1 MCRSR
6 NISKVSGGWRNSLS
20 KVTRSVLV
28 DIELRLKNANV
39 SSPRF
44 DAESLV
50 AFVLNTSRN
59 RVGLIAEI
67 RDDQYREIEKLVEKR
82 VRRIPLQHLIG
93 EQGFRHLVLKVGP
106 GVFIPRPETE
116 ILVESVIR
124 YIKEINKEKVL
135 VIDYCS
141 GSGAIALS
149 IAKECPNVEVFA
161 IEKSID
167 AYKYLE
173 SNYQNYEKEITAH
186 NSKVN
191 LINADIKDELE
202 ELTNLI
208 GKIDVVVSNP
218 PYIPDNMVPKEIEVK
233 DHDPAIALYGGKDG
247 LEIVRIVIDKSQ
259 KLLKKGGLVAI
270 EHSDMQG
277 NPDVELSVPYLL
289 KETNCFEKVEDR
301 KDLNALPRY
310 CIGYKK

>member
-1 MCRSR
+1 M
-6 NISKVSGGWRNSLS
+6 S

-59 RVGLIAEI
+59 RVGLISEI
-67 RDDQYREIEKLVEKR
+67 SDEQYREIEKLVEKR

-93 EQGFRHLVLKVGP
+93 EQGFRHLVLSVGP

-124 YIKEINKEKVL
+124 YIKDKNQERLL
-135 VIDYCS
+135 VVDYCS

-161 IEKSID
+161 IEKSVE
-167 AYKYLE
+167 AFKYLE
-173 SNYQNYEKEITAH
+173 TNYQKYKEEISSQ
-186 NSKVN
+186 NSKVH

-202 ELTNLI
+202 ELNNLI
-208 GKIDVVVSNP
+208 GQIDVVVSNP
-218 PYIPDNMVPKEIEVK
+218 PYIPENMVPKEIEVK
-233 DHDPAIALYGGKDG
+233 DHDPSLALYGGKDG

-270 EHSDMQG
+270 EHSDLQG
-277 NPDVELSVPYLL
+277 NPDLELSVPYLL
-289 KETNCFEKVEDR
+289 KATNSFEKIEDR

-310 CIGYKK
+310 CVGYKK

>member
-1 MCRSR
+1 M
-6 NISKVSGGWRNSLS
+6 S

-59 RVGLIAEI
+59 RVGLISEI
-67 RDDQYREIEKLVEKR
+67 SDEQYREIEKLVEKR

-93 EQGFRHLVLKVGP
+93 EQGFRHLVLRVGP

-124 YIKEINKEKVL
+124 YIKDKNQERVL
-135 VIDYCS
+135 VVDYCS

-149 IAKECPNVEVFA
+149 IAKECANVEVFA
-161 IEKSID
+161 IEKSVE
-167 AYKYLE
+167 AFKYLE
-173 SNYQNYEKEITAH
+173 ANYLKYKEEINSH
-186 NSKVN
+186 KSKVH
-191 LINADIKDELE
+191 LINADINDEIN
-202 ELTNLI
+202 ELNTLI
-208 GKIDVVVSNP
+208 GQIDVVVSNP
-218 PYIPDNMVPKEIEVK
+218 PYIPENMVPKEIEVK
-233 DHDPAIALYGGKDG
+233 DHDPALALYGGKDG

-270 EHSDMQG
+270 EHSDLQG
-277 NPDVELSVPYLL
+277 NPEQELSVPYLL
-289 KETNCFEKVEDR
+289 KTSNSFEKIEDR

-310 CIGYKK
+310 CVGYKK

>member
-1 MCRSR
+1 M
-6 NISKVSGGWRNSLS
+6 S

-39 SSPRF
+39 SSPRY

-59 RVGLIAEI
+59 RVGLISEI
-67 RDDQYREIEKLVEKR
+67 SDEQYREIEKLVEKR

-93 EQGFRHLVLKVGP
+93 EQGFRHLVLSVGP

-124 YIKEINKEKVL
+124 YIKDKNQERVL
-135 VIDYCS
+135 VVDYCS

-149 IAKECPNVEVFA
+149 IAKECANVEVFA
-161 IEKSID
+161 IEKSVE
-167 AYKYLE
+167 AFKYLE
-173 SNYQNYEKEITAH
+173 ANYLKYKEEINSH
-186 NSKVN
+186 NSKVH
-191 LINADIKDELE
+191 LINADINDELN
-202 ELTNLI
+202 ELNTLI
-208 GKIDVVVSNP
+208 GQIDVVVSNP
-218 PYIPDNMVPKEIEVK
+218 PYIPENMVPKEIEVK
-233 DHDPAIALYGGKDG
+233 DHDPALALYGGKDG

-270 EHSDMQG
+270 EHSDLQG
-277 NPDVELSVPYLL
+277 NPEQELSVPYLL
-289 KETNCFEKVEDR
+289 KTSNSFEKIEDR

-310 CIGYKK
+310 CVGYKK

>member
-1 MCRSR
+1 M
-6 NISKVSGGWRNSLS
+6 S

-44 DAESLV
+44 DAECLV

-59 RVGLIAEI
+59 RVGLISEI
-67 RDDQYREIEKLVEKR
+67 SDEQYREIEKLVEKR

-93 EQGFRHLVLKVGP
+93 EQGFRHLVLNVGP

-124 YIKEINKEKVL
+124 YIKDKNQERLL
-135 VIDYCS
+135 VVDYCS

-149 IAKECPNVEVFA
+149 IAKECSNVEVFA
-161 IEKSID
+161 IEKSVE
-167 AYKYLE
+167 AFKYLE
-173 SNYQNYEKEITAH
+173 TNYQKYKEEISSH
-186 NSKVN
+186 NSKVH
-191 LINADIKDELE
+191 LINADINHQIVELD
-202 ELTNLI
+202 NLI
-208 GKIDVVVSNP
+208 GQIDVVVSNP
-218 PYIPDNMVPKEIEVK
+218 PYIPENMVPKEIEVK
-233 DHDPAIALYGGKDG
+233 DHDPGLALFGGKDG
-247 LEIVRIVIDKSQ
+247 LEIVRIVINKSQ

-270 EHSDMQG
+270 EHSDLQG
-277 NPDVELSVPYLL
+277 NPDQELSVPYLL
-289 KETNCFEKVEDR
+289 KESNSFEKIEDR

-310 CIGYKK
+310 CVGFKK

>member
-1 MCRSR
+1 M
-6 NISKVSGGWRNSLS
+6 S

-59 RVGLIAEI
+59 RVGLISEI
-67 RDDQYREIEKLVEKR
+67 SDEQYREIEKLVEKR

-93 EQGFRHLVLKVGP
+93 EQGFRHLVLSVGP

-124 YIKEINKEKVL
+124 YIKDKNQERVL
-135 VIDYCS
+135 VVDYCS

-149 IAKECPNVEVFA
+149 IAKECANVEVFA
-161 IEKSID
+161 IEKSVE
-167 AYKYLE
+167 AFKYLE
-173 SNYQNYEKEITAH
+173 ANYLKYKEEINSH
-186 NSKVN
+186 KSKVH
-191 LINADIKDELE
+191 LINADINDEIN
-202 ELTNLI
+202 ELNTLI
-208 GKIDVVVSNP
+208 GQIDVVVSNP
-218 PYIPDNMVPKEIEVK
+218 PYIPENMVPKEIEVK
-233 DHDPAIALYGGKDG
+233 DHDPALALYGGKDG

-259 KLLKKGGLVAI
+259 KLLKQGGLVAI
-270 EHSDMQG
+270 EHSDLQG
-277 NPDVELSVPYLL
+277 NPEQELSVPYLL
-289 KETNCFEKVEDR
+289 KTSNSFEKIEDR

-310 CIGYKK
+310 CVGYKK

>member
-67 RDDQYREIEKLVEKR
+67 SDDQYREIEKLVEKR

-247 LEIVRIVIDKSQ
+247 LEIVRIVIDNSQ

-270 EHSDMQG
+270 EHSDIQG